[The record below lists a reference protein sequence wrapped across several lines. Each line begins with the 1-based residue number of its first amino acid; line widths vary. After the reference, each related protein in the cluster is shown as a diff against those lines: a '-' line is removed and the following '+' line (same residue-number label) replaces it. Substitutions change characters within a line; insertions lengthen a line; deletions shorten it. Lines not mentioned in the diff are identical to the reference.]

1 MKIKHNKLRNVGLL
15 FELLVRQI
23 TTDTLNNKDSKA
35 INILKKYFNNTEIYK
50 EYRLYETLVKNKNI
64 SEQKANIL
72 ISSVLE
78 ARKKLNKSALK
89 KQKYDLISE
98 IKSNY
103 NMDDFFK
110 SKVENYKNLA
120 SIYMIF
126 EMHDSNTIDAEKY
139 SEYKLTIL
147 ESMSKKPKEEEQD
160 SLMEEYKKYDR
171 GTKALIYKLAVK
183 KFNEK
188 YEDLDIN
195 QKMLIKE
202 YINNIS
208 TNNNLKSYINEKS
221 LEIKSYIKKYVRK
234 SKDETRNV
242 KLNEITNYLQE
253 IPENRQVTEK
263 DVHKLLYYYELMKE
277 IKKSNEEKS

>member
-1 MKIKHNKLRNVGLL
+1 MKVKHNKLRNIGLL
-15 FELLVRQI
+15 FELLVHQI

-35 INILKKYFNNTEIYK
+35 VDILKKYFNNTEIYK
-50 EYRLYETLVKNKNI
+50 EYKLYETLVRNTNI
-64 SEQKANIL
+64 SEQKANLL

-78 ARKKLNKSALK
+78 ARKKLNKGALK

-103 NMDDFFK
+103 NIEDFFK

-120 SIYMIF
+120 SIYIIF
-126 EMHDSNTIDAEKY
+126 EMHDSSSIDAEKY

-147 ESMSKKPKEEEQD
+147 ENMVKKEDKGVEDTIMEQ
-160 SLMEEYKKYDR
+160 YKNYDR

-188 YEDLDIN
+188 YEDLNLD
-195 QKMLIKE
+195 QKMLLKE

-208 TNNNLKSYINEKS
+208 TNNNLKKYINEQYTLVKR
-221 LEIKSYIKKYVRK
+221 EIKKYTRK
-234 SKDETRNV
+234 SSDETRNV
-242 KLNEITNYLQE
+242 KMNEITNLIQP
-253 IPENRQVTEK
+253 IPDNKQVTEK
-263 DVHKLLYYYELMKE
+263 DVHNLLYYYELIKE
-277 IKKSNEEKS
+277 IKNL

>member
-1 MKIKHNKLRNVGLL
+1 MKVKHNKLRNIGLL
-15 FELLVRQI
+15 FELLVHQI

-35 INILKKYFNNTEIYK
+35 VDILKKYFNNTEIYK
-50 EYRLYETLVKNKNI
+50 EHKLYETLVRNTNI
-64 SEQKANIL
+64 SEQKANLL

-78 ARKKLNKSALK
+78 ARKKLNKGALK

-103 NMDDFFK
+103 NIEDFFK

-120 SIYMIF
+120 SIYIIF
-126 EMHDSNTIDAEKY
+126 EMHDSSSIDAEKY

-147 ESMSKKPKEEEQD
+147 ENMVKKEDKGVEDTIMEQ
-160 SLMEEYKKYDR
+160 YKNYDR

-188 YEDLDIN
+188 YEDLNLD
-195 QKMLIKE
+195 QKMLLKE

-208 TNNNLKSYINEKS
+208 TNNNLKKYINEQYTLVKR
-221 LEIKSYIKKYVRK
+221 EIKKYTRK
-234 SKDETRNV
+234 SSDETRNV
-242 KLNEITNYLQE
+242 KMNEITNLIQP
-253 IPENRQVTEK
+253 IPDNKQVTEK
-263 DVHKLLYYYELMKE
+263 DVHNLLYYYELIKE
-277 IKKSNEEKS
+277 IKNL